1 VPTIPDAAFRQTE
14 RQTEVRVAEVL
25 KWTED
30 SEPELREALARPWW
44 KLRFNGELERRFDE
58 RVAPIQAKDARNN
71 YFLAMF
77 FCNVFAIADYR
88 FLPDVYLIAWVL
100 RFAVITPMFMITIWA
115 EFYARQ
121 SFRRGWATLVLMLV
135 TTAALTY
142 PLLISNSHDLV
153 HYHVGVIVVVL
164 FSNLL
169 TDLRFALAL
178 VGSVVFMIMYM
189 LELTVGLDLP
199 SHLVGNYGMVSMS
212 VVALSLVASYRRE
225 RHLRTVFVMLALL
238 DIAEQRQT
246 EANARLRTLAAQDP
260 LTGLANR
267 RRFDEEYP
275 RLWKEAI
282 RQSQPMSVLF
292 IDLDRFKAYNDT
304 YGHSSGDDIL
314 ERLADVLR
322 EKATRRPLDL
332 AVRNGGEEFLVVL
345 PDTTID
351 VAVAIA
357 QRLVDALSA
366 LAIPHERSSYG
377 VVTASVGVAG
387 GLPRAEQSP
396 QDFVEQA
403 DAAMYKAKE
412 NGRNRVE
419 SIAL

>member
-1 VPTIPDAAFRQTE
+1 M
-14 RQTEVRVAEVL
+14 AEEL
-25 KWTED
+25 RWTEE
-30 SEPELREALARPWW
+30 SEPQLREALARPWW
-44 KLRFNGELERRFDE
+44 KLRFEGELETLFDQK
-58 RVAPIQAKDARNN
+58 VAPIQAKDARNN

-88 FLPDVYLIAWVL
+88 FLPDVYVTAWLL

-121 SFRRGWATLVLMLV
+121 SFRRGWMTLLLMLV

-142 PLLISNSHDLV
+142 PLLISNSPDLV
-153 HYHVGVIVVVL
+153 HYQVGVIVVVL

-178 VGSVVFMIMYM
+178 MGSVVFMIMYM
-189 LELTVGLDLP
+189 LELTIGLDLP
-199 SHLVGNYGMVSMS
+199 SHVIGNYGMVSTS
-212 VVALSLVASYRRE
+212 IVALSLVATFRRE
-225 RHLRTVFVMLALL
+225 RHLRTVFLMLALL

-246 EANARLRTLAAQDP
+246 GANAALRKLAAQDP

-275 RLWKEAI
+275 RLWKEAV
-282 RQSQPMSVLF
+282 RQSLPLSILF

-304 YGHSSGDDIL
+304 YGHAKGDEIL
-314 ERLADVLR
+314 ERLADVMR
-322 EKATRRPLDL
+322 QTTTRRPLDL

-345 PDTTID
+345 PDTTRD
-351 VAVAIA
+351 MAVGIA
-357 QRLVDALSA
+357 QSLVDRLSG
-366 LAIPHERSSYG
+366 LAIPHEGSSFG

-387 GLPRAEQSP
+387 GVPQSG
-396 QDFVEQA
+396 QDADDYVKQA
-403 DAAMYKAKE
+403 DMAMYRAKE

>member
-1 VPTIPDAAFRQTE
+1 M
-14 RQTEVRVAEVL
+14 AEEL
-25 KWTED
+25 RWTEGH
-30 SEPELREALARPWW
+30 EPQLREALARPWW
-44 KLRFNGELERRFDE
+44 KLRFESELEAIFDQK
-58 RVAPIQAKDARNN
+58 VAPIQAKDARNN

-88 FLPDVYLIAWVL
+88 FLPDVYLTAWLL

-121 SFRRGWATLVLMLV
+121 SFRRGWMTLLPMLV

-142 PLLISNSHDLV
+142 PLIISNSPDLV
-153 HYHVGVIVVVL
+153 HYQVGVIVVVL

-178 VGSVVFMIMYM
+178 LGSIVFMIMYM
-189 LELTVGLDLP
+189 LELTIGLDLP
-199 SHLVGNYGMVSMS
+199 SHVISNYGMVSTS
-212 VVALSLVASYRRE
+212 IVALSLVATFRRE
-225 RHLRTVFVMLALL
+225 RHLRTVFLMLALL

-246 EANARLRTLAAQDP
+246 EANAALRKLAAQGP

-275 RLWKEAI
+275 RLWKVAV
-282 RQSQPMSVLF
+282 RQSQPLSILF
-292 IDLDRFKAYNDT
+292 IDLDRFKGYNDT
-304 YGHSSGDDIL
+304 YGHAKGDEIL
-314 ERLADVLR
+314 ERLADLLR
-322 EKATRRPLDL
+322 HTTTRRPLDL

-345 PDTTID
+345 PDTTCHM
-351 VAVAIA
+351 AVGIA
-357 QRLVDALSA
+357 QSLVDCLSG
-366 LAIPHERSSYG
+366 LAIPHEGSSFG

-387 GLPRAEQSP
+387 GVP
-396 QDFVEQA
+396 QAGQDPDDYVRQA
-403 DAAMYKAKE
+403 DMAMYRAKE

>member
-1 VPTIPDAAFRQTE
+1 MVED
-14 RQTEVRVAEVL
+14 L
-25 KWTED
+25 KWAED
-30 SEPELREALARPWW
+30 SEPVLRETLSRPWW
-44 KLRFNGELERRFDE
+44 KLRFEGELEKRFDQ

-77 FCNVFAIADYR
+77 FCNVFAIADFR
-88 FLPDVYLIAWVL
+88 FLPDVYVTAWLL

-115 EFYARQ
+115 EFYASQ
-121 SFRRGWATLVLMLV
+121 TFRRGLATLALMLV

-142 PLLISNSHDLV
+142 PLLISTSPDLV

-178 VGSVVFMIMYM
+178 MGSVVFMIMYM
-189 LELTVGLDLP
+189 VELTVGLDLP
-199 SHLVGNYGMVSMS
+199 SHVVGNYGMVSTS
-212 VVALSLVASYRRE
+212 IVALSLVATYRRE
-225 RHLRTVFVMLALL
+225 RHLRTVFLMLALL

-246 EANARLRTLAAQDP
+246 EANIRLRTLAAQDP

-282 RQSQPMSVLF
+282 RQSQPLSILF

-304 YGHSSGDDIL
+304 YGHAKGDEVL
-314 ERLADVLR
+314 ERFAEVLR
-322 EKATRRPLDL
+322 ETATRRPLDL

-345 PDTTID
+345 PDTTLD

-357 QRLVDALSA
+357 QSLVDRLSG
-366 LAIPHERSSYG
+366 LAIPHERSSFG

-387 GLPRAEQSP
+387 GSPKSDHSAE
-396 QDFVEQA
+396 DFVEQA